1 MENQDKGKYK
11 QKNISNQEDSR
22 NYSAYIKSNNADE
35 PNLSDNISTYDS
47 GIKNDKYINELLE
60 EDKKKFDMFISF
72 YEGNKTNNMNDIND
86 WILNKCNQIDNH
98 TINYSK
104 IIASWFYD
112 RLLKCLTF
120 KNKLNL
126 IFIYHEIVR
135 NLMLNNKNKEMIEFK
150 KYMHPMIQDVY
161 TCAYYKD
168 QNSISVL
175 LQIVYKWK
183 ELNINDPNETKL
195 LLNIFH
201 YNENNGYVDNSNDFD
216 NSYNQKT
223 NKYKNSSEYNINN
236 KYRYNNTFN
245 QNNNVPPPPPP
256 TAPPPSAY
264 LNNELKPF
272 SINDKYKKKRD
283 SNDAGYNHKSNNNR
297 SFFNNSEI
305 DNDYNKNPEDISVG
319 FLATLLKL
327 ISKKGKKQQIA
338 LVPYTPIEIS
348 YTYQTPPSTNM
359 TQKLNEKINDFYEEL
374 KHIVNDEDIESS
386 DVSDTNEVMN
396 AYDNYKKFIS
406 INKRKTG
413 GKDGKGN
420 KKSKNDNKLSAD
432 QNKEDDD
439 SSDTNTTFSS
449 VELFDNSMVE
459 LLNDDNDNLKKNKK
473 NKNVSFSQIAIE
485 NAQNWNE
492 ETDNTMGGYNF
503 DFYPMSGMGDNSNIE
518 DVFENYR
525 RNKSNVYHGS
535 IAQKF

>member
-1 MENQDKGKYK
+1 MENHDRGKYK
-11 QKNISNQEDSR
+11 QKHISNQEESR
-22 NYSAYIKSNNADE
+22 NYSTYIKSNNTNEA
-35 PNLSDNISTYDS
+35 NLSDNMSTYE
-47 GIKNDKYINELLE
+47 NDKYINELLE
-60 EDKKKFDMFISF
+60 KDKNKFDMFINF
-72 YEGNKTNNMNDIND
+72 YEENKTNNMNDIND
-86 WILNKCNQIDNH
+86 WILGKCNQIDNH

-104 IIASWFYD
+104 VIASWFYD

-135 NLMLNNKNKEMIEFK
+135 NLMLNNKNKEMVEFK

-183 ELNINDPNETKL
+183 ELNINDHNETKL

-201 YNENNGYVDNSNDFD
+201 YNEHNGYVDNSNEFD

-223 NKYKNSSEYNINN
+223 NKYKNSSDYNMNN
-236 KYRYNNTFN
+236 KYRYNNTFT
-245 QNNNVPPPPPP
+245 QNNSVPPPPPP

-264 LNNELKPF
+264 LNNESKQI
-272 SINDKYKKKRD
+272 SINDKYKKIRD
-283 SNDAGYNHKSNNNR
+283 PNDVGYNHKSNNNR
-297 SFFNNSEI
+297 NFFNNSEI

-386 DVSDTNEVMN
+386 DISDTNEVMN

-406 INKRKTG
+406 TNKRKTG

-420 KKSKNDNKLSAD
+420 KKSKNNDKLSAD
-432 QNKEDDD
+432 QNKEYDD

-459 LLNDDNDNLKKNKK
+459 LLNDDNDILKKNKK

>member
-1 MENQDKGKYK
+1 MENPNRDNYK
-11 QKNISNQEDSR
+11 QKNISNQEESIKY
-22 NYSAYIKSNNADE
+22 NTYIKSNNGE
-35 PNLSDNISTYDS
+35 EYNSS
-47 GIKNDKYINELLE
+47 DKYINEVLE
-60 EDKKKFDMFISF
+60 KDKNKFDMFINF
-72 YEGNKTNNMNDIND
+72 YEENKTNNMNDIND
-86 WILNKCNQIDNH
+86 WILNKCNKNDDNNNK
-98 TINYSK
+98 INYSK
-104 IIASWFYD
+104 VIASWFYD
-112 RLLKCLTF
+112 RMLKCLTF

-126 IFIYHEIVR
+126 IFIYHEIIR
-135 NLMLNNKNKEMIEFK
+135 NLMLNNKHKEMNEFK
-150 KYMHPMIQDVY
+150 KYMNPMIQDVY

-168 QNSISVL
+168 QSSISVL

-183 ELNINDPNETKL
+183 ELNINDNNETKTL
-195 LLNIFH
+195 LDFFH
-201 YNENNGYVDNSNDFD
+201 HNENNGYVD

-223 NKYKNSSEYNINN
+223 NKYKYTSDYNINN
-236 KYRYNNTFN
+236 KYRYNNTFV
-245 QNNNVPPPPPP
+245 QNNNIPPPPPP
-256 TAPPPSAY
+256 TDPPHSAY
-264 LNNELKPF
+264 LNNESKQFPL
-272 SINDKYKKKRD
+272 NDKYKKKSD
-283 SNDAGYNHKSNNNR
+283 SNDISYNHKSNNNR
-297 SFFNNSEI
+297 NFFNNSDV
-305 DNDYNKNPEDISVG
+305 DNDSNKNPEDISVG
-319 FLATLLKL
+319 FLATLLKF
-327 ISKKGKKQQIA
+327 ISKKGKKLQIA

-348 YTYQTPPSTNM
+348 YTYQTPPSTNI

-374 KHIVNDEDIESS
+374 KHIENDEDIESS

-406 INKRKTG
+406 INKKKTG
-413 GKDGKGN
+413 GKEGKGN
-420 KKSKNDNKLSAD
+420 KKCKNNDKLSTD
-432 QNKEDDD
+432 QNKEYDY

-449 VELFDNSMVE
+449 VELFDNSMIE

-492 ETDNTMGGYNF
+492 ENDNTMGGYNF